1 MARMPLITRWGV
13 AALVALALSALLPA
27 LAAARAPSANTA
39 ALQVALKAVH
49 RYGGSIDGIAGPGT
63 KRAVR
68 SFQRRH
74 HLTADGVA
82 GPRTRRALGKRGR
95 PALGSRVMGP
105 GDRGWD
111 VAALQFMLRRRGF
124 SSGSVDGGYGPNT
137 TAAVRRFQS
146 AAGIGV
152 DGHAGSGTLHALRH
166 RAARRHSSGGSTGS
180 GSSGVPSGPVRFLRP
195 VNAAIGEGF
204 GYPPGHG
211 GARHDGVDFPEPA
224 GTPIGAAG
232 VGTVISA
239 GWNSGGYGNLTIIQH
254 RLGYQTYYA
263 HQSSI
268 SVSVGQ
274 RVSGGVR
281 IGYVGSTGHSTGPHL
296 HFEVRHNGVPI
307 NPVPLLLASTSLGK
321 LAVSPFPPPPASAVC
336 AGADRTPSC

>member
-1 MARMPLITRWGV
+1 MPLIARWGAV
-13 AALVALALSALLPA
+13 ALVALSLFPA
-27 LAAARAPSANTA
+27 LAAARGPSANVA

-49 RYGGSIDGIAGPGT
+49 RYHGGIDGLVGPGT

-82 GPRTRRALGKRGR
+82 GPRTKRALGRRGK

-105 GDRGWD
+105 GDHGWD
-111 VAALQFMLRRRGF
+111 VAALQFMLRRHGY
-124 SSGSVDGGYGPNT
+124 SAGSVDGGYGPNT
-137 TAAVRRFQS
+137 TSAVRRFQA

-152 DGHAGSGTLHALRH
+152 DGHAGRGTLSALRH
-166 RAARRHSSGGSTGS
+166 HKRRSGGSTTS
-180 GSSGVPSGPVRFLRP
+180 GSSGTPAGPVRFLRP

-211 GARHDGVDFPEPA
+211 GARHDGVDFPVPM

-268 SVSVGQ
+268 AVSVGQ
-274 RVSGGVR
+274 RVAGGMR

-296 HFEVRHNGVPI
+296 HFEVRLNGTPI
-307 NPVPLLLASTSLGK
+307 NPVPLLLARSSLGK
-321 LAVSPFPPPPASAVC
+321 LAASPFPPPPAAPVC
-336 AGADRTPSC
+336 SGADRTPAC

>member
-1 MARMPLITRWGV
+1 MPLITRLGV
-13 AALVALALSALLPA
+13 AALLALALFPA
-27 LAAARAPSANTA
+27 VAAARAPSANVA

-49 RYGGSIDGIAGPGT
+49 RYHGSIDGVAGPGT

-68 SFQRRH
+68 TFQRRH
-74 HLTADGVA
+74 HLAADGVA
-82 GPRTRRALGKRGR
+82 GPQTRRALGRRGS
-95 PALGSRVMGP
+95 PLLGSRVMAP

-137 TAAVRRFQS
+137 VAAVRRFQS
-146 AAGIGV
+146 AAGLGV
-152 DGHAGSGTLHALRH
+152 DGHAGSGTIHALRH
-166 RAARRHSSGGSTGS
+166 GGAHRQSGGSGGSTRS
-180 GSSGVPSGPVRFLRP
+180 GSSGVPSGAVRFLRP
-195 VNAAIGEGF
+195 VNGPIGEGF

-211 GARHDGVDFPEPA
+211 GARHDGVDFPVPM

-254 RLGYQTYYA
+254 RLGYETYYA

-268 SVSVGQ
+268 AVSVGQ

-296 HFEVRHNGVPI
+296 HFEVRLNGIPI
-307 NPVPLLLASTSLGK
+307 NPVPLLLARSSLGK
-321 LAVSPFPPPPASAVC
+321 LAASPFPPAPVC
-336 AGADRTPSC
+336 AGADRTPAC

>member
-1 MARMPLITRWGV
+1 MARMPLIARWGAV
-13 AALVALALSALLPA
+13 ALVALALFPGI
-27 LAAARAPSANTA
+27 AAAHGPSANVA
-39 ALQVALKAVH
+39 ALQVALRALH
-49 RYGGSIDGIAGPGT
+49 RYHGGIDGLAGPGT

-82 GPRTRRALGKRGR
+82 GPQTRRALGRRGK

-124 SSGSVDGGYGPNT
+124 SAGSVDGGYGSNT

-152 DGHAGSGTLHALRH
+152 DGHAGPGTLRALH
-166 RAARRHSSGGSTGS
+166 HHKARRHSGGS
-180 GSSGVPSGPVRFLRP
+180 GSTNSGTSGIPSGPVRFLRP
-195 VNAAIGEGF
+195 VSGAIGEGF

-211 GARHDGVDFPEPA
+211 GARHDGIDFPEPM

-232 VGTVISA
+232 A
-239 GWNSGGYGNLTIIQH
+239 GPGGSP
-254 RLGYQTYYA
+254 R
-263 HQSSI
+263 
-268 SVSVGQ
+268 
-274 RVSGGVR
+274 RDPGGR
-281 IGYVGSTGHSTGPHL
+281 
-296 HFEVRHNGVPI
+296 R
-307 NPVPLLLASTSLGK
+307 
-321 LAVSPFPPPPASAVC
+321 
-336 AGADRTPSC
+336 